1 MDPRNPFLAS
11 AILAF
16 LLVSP
21 SMVHAEI
28 PADDP
33 GVLHYLLI
41 ADSNDRAIGP
51 AVRMD
56 VGLMEEMIASRI
68 PKKYR
73 NGRALVGNDCSP
85 QEIRRFFREVMIGPN
100 DALMFY
106 YSGHGLV
113 NPKNLDQIYTMGK
126 GTITRNEIIN
136 LIQSRK
142 PRLGVVLADCC
153 SNFPG
158 QPIKNTRNTGVVWTK
173 PITSPRV
180 IDPVAKA
187 LFFGH
192 KGLCVLAAAEDGCV
206 AATAAELGG
215 SVFTVA
221 FKNILSKT
229 PQQISPRG
237 KGFTHW
243 KDFSELL
250 HQETNEV
257 LMRSKGRAGMKY
269 QYPAL
274 VQLPTPIA
282 DAAVVGVP
290 TPKDKLKPGEEPLV
304 KDQPKPVKPDD
315 EPVVKEQLKPVK
327 PGATILISN
336 RSARATKYVLQ
347 WGNGGPQEVVE
358 LKPQATKQHI
368 YAGPSAPPTPIIRYV
383 DPINNR
389 EIEETLELN
398 RLGAMGYE
406 FRLTNTNRLR
416 LFQKDR

>member
-1 MDPRNPFLAS
+1 MDSRKLLSIS
-11 AILAF
+11 AILAC
-16 LLVSP
+16 LLTAP
-21 SMVHAEI
+21 SIVR
-28 PADDP
+28 ADVPENDP

-41 ADSNDRAIGP
+41 ADSNDRSIGP

-85 QEIRRFFREVMIGPN
+85 TEIRRFFRDVMIGPN

-126 GTITRNEIIN
+126 GTTITRSEIIS

-158 QPIKNTRNTGVVWTK
+158 QPIKNVRNTGVVWTK

-180 IDPVAKA
+180 IDPVARA
-187 LFFGH
+187 LFFEH
-192 KGLCVLAAAEDGCV
+192 KGMCVIAAAEDGCV

-221 FKNILSKT
+221 FKNILNKT

-250 HQETNEV
+250 HRETNDV
-257 LMRSKGRAGMKY
+257 LMSSRGKAGMKY
-269 QYPAL
+269 QYPAF
-274 VQLPTPIA
+274 VQLPTPIGDVA
-282 DAAVVGVP
+282 IVGEP
-290 TPKDKLKPGEEPLV
+290 TPKGNVKSKEEPLV
-304 KDQPKPVKPDD
+304 KEGPTVKDG
-315 EPVVKEQLKPVK
+315 PVK
-327 PGATILISN
+327 PGATIVISN
-336 RSARATKYVLQ
+336 RSSKATKYTLQ

-358 LKPQATKQHI
+358 LKPQSSKQHV
-368 YAGPSAPPTPIIRYV
+368 YGGPSTPPTPIIRYT
-383 DPINNR
+383 DPVNNR

-398 RLGAMGYE
+398 RQGAMGYE
-406 FRLTNTNRLR
+406 FRLTNTNRVR